1 MWDRLGVGGVEGGR
15 EIEDGERGKED
26 EGALKEINGE
36 GNKNG

>member
-1 MWDRLGVGGVEGGR
+1 MGQAGGGGR

-36 GNKNG
+36 ENENG